1 MDSDTETVPSPA
13 DDESQMQVEHFGTG
27 GGCDEWVIV
36 VVKNVNVLV
45 AKNSWE
51 HDPWP
56 GVGTFAPVFVGAL
69 QEIFEW
75 PWEHAAFVCTNL
87 NILWTFSL
95 GEWPEKNSQPTIK
108 DVVTRKTK
116 LVGCLPASLW
126 KTAEIVD
133 GKLCKAVF
141 TKLEAHEKTYS
152 TKVPADYPLKLFLP
166 L

>member
-56 GVGTFAPVFVGAL
+56 GVGTFAPVFVRAL

-87 NILWTFSL
+87 KILW
-95 GEWPEKNSQPTIK
+95 ENSQPTIK

-116 LVGCLPASLW
+116 LPRVRCA
-126 KTAEIVD
+126 
-133 GKLCKAVF
+133 CN
-141 TKLEAHEKTYS
+141 
-152 TKVPADYPLKLFLP
+152 PLRQV
-166 L
+166 